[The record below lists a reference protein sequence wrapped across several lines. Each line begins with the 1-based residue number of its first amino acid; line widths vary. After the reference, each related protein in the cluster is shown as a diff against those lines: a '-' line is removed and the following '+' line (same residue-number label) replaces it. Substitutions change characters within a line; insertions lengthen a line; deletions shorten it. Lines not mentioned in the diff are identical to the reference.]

1 MKKSNSM
8 KEMILKEI
16 QSIPAIEERILF
28 KNLMEEVFLELYEK
42 NEQMY
47 EELEKRV
54 QDELAYDVNRYRIRT
69 GVIEKQFFD
78 VSHHLMFPMEGS
90 DVQKKSYN
98 ATDIAQAL
106 EEDGEFV
113 LMKVLLHCD
122 YQQIQKIWN
131 SEIEF
136 EGILQTDKPEKDW
149 KITVRLR
156 QNMDYLKKIGQ
167 LYQLFIK
174 NGIPRQTVNAPYLYK
189 MADVVLT
196 HLPEAIPKTEI
207 IQKVEIQFRE
217 YQPLICYNIIPIW
230 NVCKLNLES
239 VGFPVPCEEHKNFEH
254 NISIQKYGTQHA
266 YLAED
271 DLDIQSIS
279 QRKDRLLITSKVSDA
294 KKWNIYMI
302 RNVEDSKIDRYLYPL
317 MENERKETF
326 TEKFQRKWEQRV
338 KTKAELSRFIRG
350 FGMENYVIYQ
360 DCAIA
365 DEFEKEKETYSM
377 NPFIED
383 EMRDYQA
390 QKKLILYFIPGPEEA
405 WLQRDIA
412 SFLVSEVQRLYPE
425 YECGGIMR

>member
-174 NGIPRQTVNAPYLYK
+174 NGIPWQTVNAPYLYK

-390 QKKLILYFIPGPEEA
+390 QKKLILYFTPGPEET
-405 WLQRDIA
+405 WLQRNIA
-412 SFLVSEVQRLYPE
+412 NK
-425 YECGGIMR
+425 

>member
-1 MKKSNSM
+1 M

-174 NGIPRQTVNAPYLYK
+174 NGIPWQTVNALYLYK
-189 MADVVLT
+189 MAD
-196 HLPEAIPKTEI
+196 AIPKTEI

>member
-1 MKKSNSM
+1 MGKSNDM

-16 QSIPAIEERILF
+16 QSIPSLEERVIF
-28 KNLMEEVFLELYEK
+28 KNLMEEVFLELYET

-47 EELEKRV
+47 AELKKRV

-78 VSHHLMFPMEGS
+78 ASHHLMFPMEES
-90 DVQKKSYN
+90 DVQKKSYSVS
-98 ATDIAQAL
+98 DIIQTL
-106 EEDGEFV
+106 EENGAFI

-122 YQQIQKIWN
+122 YQQLQKIWN
-131 SEIEF
+131 SELKF
-136 EGILQTDKPEKDW
+136 DSILQTDKPDKSW
-149 KITVRLR
+149 KVTVKLR

-167 LYQLFIK
+167 LYHLFIK
-174 NGIPRQTVNAPYLYK
+174 NGIPWQTVNAPYLYK
-189 MADVVLT
+189 MADIVLT
-196 HLPEAIPKTEI
+196 DLPEDIPKTAV
-207 IQKVEIQFRE
+207 IQKAEIQFRE
-217 YQPLICYNIIPIW
+217 YQPLIGYNIIPIW
-230 NVCKLNLES
+230 NIRKLHLES
-239 VGFPVPCEEHKNFEH
+239 VGFPIPCEDHKNFEH
-254 NISIQKYGTQHA
+254 NISIQKYGNEHA

-279 QRKDRLLITSKVSDA
+279 QRKDRLLITSKASEA

-302 RNVEDSKIDRYLYPL
+302 RNIEDSKIDHYLYPL

-326 TEKFQRKWEQRV
+326 IEKFQRKWEQRV

-365 DEFEKEKETYSM
+365 TQFEKEKETYSM

-383 EMRDYQA
+383 EMRDYRA
-390 QKKLILYFIPGPEEA
+390 QKKLILYFTPGPEET
-405 WLQRDIA
+405 WLQRDVA

>member
-1 MKKSNSM
+1 M

-106 EEDGEFV
+106 EGDGEFV

-174 NGIPRQTVNAPYLYK
+174 NGIPWQTVNAPYLYK

>member
-1 MKKSNSM
+1 M

-174 NGIPRQTVNAPYLYK
+174 NGIPWQTVNAPYLYK

>member
-174 NGIPRQTVNAPYLYK
+174 NGIPWQTVNAPYLYK

>member
-1 MKKSNSM
+1 
-8 KEMILKEI
+8 
-16 QSIPAIEERILF
+16 
-28 KNLMEEVFLELYEK
+28 
-42 NEQMY
+42 MY

-174 NGIPRQTVNAPYLYK
+174 NGIPWQTVNAPYLYK

>member
-174 NGIPRQTVNAPYLYK
+174 NGIPWQTVNAPYLYK

-425 YECGGIMR
+425 YKCGGIMR

>member
-174 NGIPRQTVNAPYLYK
+174 NGIPWQTVNAPYLYK

-383 EMRDYQA
+383 EMRDYRA

>member
-1 MKKSNSM
+1 MEKSDHI
-8 KEMILKEI
+8 KELILKEI
-16 QSIPAIEERILF
+16 QSIPSIEERVVF
-28 KNLMEEVFLELYEK
+28 KNLMEEVFLELYETNK
-42 NEQMY
+42 QMY

-78 VSHHLMFPMEGS
+78 VSHHLMFPMEEA
-90 DVQKKSYN
+90 DVQKKSYDI
-98 ATDIAQAL
+98 TDITQSL
-106 EEDGEFV
+106 EETGEFV

-122 YQQIQKIWN
+122 YQQLQKIWN

-136 EGILQTDKPEKDW
+136 DAVLQTDKPEKNW
-149 KITVRLR
+149 KVTVKLR
-156 QNMDYLKKIGQ
+156 QNMEYLKQIGQ
-167 LYQLFIK
+167 LYHLFIK
-174 NGIPRQTVNAPYLYK
+174 NGIPWQTVNAPYLYK
-189 MADVVLT
+189 MADIVLI
-196 HLPEAIPKTEI
+196 HLPENIPKTGI
-207 IQKVEIQFRE
+207 IQKAEIQFRE
-217 YQPLICYNIIPIW
+217 YQPFICCDIIPIW
-230 NVCKLNLES
+230 NIRKLNLES
-239 VGFPVPCEEHKNFEH
+239 VGFPIPCEDHKNFEH

-279 QRKDRLLITSKVSDA
+279 QRKDRLLITSKSSEA
-294 KKWNIYMI
+294 KKWDIYMI
-302 RNVEDSKIDRYLYPL
+302 RNIEDSKIDRYLYPL

-350 FGMENYVIYQ
+350 FGMESYVMYQ

-365 DEFEKEKETYSM
+365 AQFEKEKETYSM

-390 QKKLILYFIPGPEEA
+390 QKKLILYFTPGSEEA
-405 WLQRDIA
+405 WLQRDVA
-412 SFLVSEVQRLYPE
+412 SFLVSEVQRLFPE
-425 YECGGIMR
+425 YECGGIIR

>member
-1 MKKSNSM
+1 M

-131 SEIEF
+131 SEIEV

-174 NGIPRQTVNAPYLYK
+174 NGIPWQTVNAPYLYK